1 MGGHKTPDMAVLVP
15 FGIFAVSAAAL
26 ANAYIAQYALGIEPC
41 VLCLYQRIP
50 YAVTGV
56 LGIVALLMPA
66 ERERAVT
73 AAGVVFL
80 AGAAIA
86 FYHVGV
92 EQHWWASAAAC
103 GSSGGNQ
110 DPKTVEELRQLLLGA
125 RPAKACDE
133 VDWTLFGVSMATY
146 NVGLSLALAFGS
158 IWGAGKI
165 RRTQ

>member
-1 MGGHKTPDMAVLVP
+1 MVGHKTPDMAVLVP

-56 LGIVALLMPA
+56 LGIVALLIPA

-103 GSSGGNQ
+103 GSFGGNQ
-110 DPKTVEELRQLLLGA
+110 DPETVEELRQLLLGA
-125 RPAKACDE
+125 RPAKACDK